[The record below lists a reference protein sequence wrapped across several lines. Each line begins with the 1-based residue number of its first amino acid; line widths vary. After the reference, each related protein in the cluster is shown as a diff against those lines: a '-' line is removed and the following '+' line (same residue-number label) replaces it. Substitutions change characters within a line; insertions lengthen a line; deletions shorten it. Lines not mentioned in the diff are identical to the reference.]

1 MADNM
6 HDHTVTL
13 LVVLVVMAAGCGGL
27 VDDGTDSTTNDAN
40 ESELLPGLTEAGVT
54 DSYLLLSAHYDAFDH
69 KSYRSSRETVTRD
82 ETGTVVERET
92 ETTVAA
98 PTGSPARV
106 ERTVSGNGTETVTD
120 DHWIDTELP
129 IVRTNE
135 SGTVTYTP
143 DSTRSIEPV
152 PPIPLEEAYDAVE
165 SVTVENG
172 SDERYR
178 LEGHTDQL
186 GRYEN
191 VSFTL
196 TLAEDGY
203 LTAYTLEGAR
213 TVDGDRRFVTEEYTQ
228 EIRAVEPTEPAWL
241 EEGRDEIEERANSS
255 TDG

>member
-1 MADNM
+1 MPDSTRA
-6 HDHTVTL
+6 HTVTL
-13 LVVLVVMAAGCGGL
+13 LVVLIVMTAGCGGL
-27 VDDGTDSTTNDAN
+27 VDDRTDSTTNDAN
-40 ESELLPGLTEAGVT
+40 ESELLPGLTEEGVT
-54 DSYLLLSAHYDAFDH
+54 DRYLLLSAHHDAFDH
-69 KSYRSSRETVTRD
+69 KSYRNSRETVTRD

-92 ETTVAA
+92 QTVVAA

-106 ERTVSGNGTETVTD
+106 ERTVSGNGTETVIY
-120 DHWIDTELP
+120 DHWIDPELP

-143 DSTRSIEPV
+143 DSTRAIEPA

-165 SVTVENG
+165 TVTVENG

-178 LEGHTDQL
+178 LEGHTDRL

-196 TLAEDGY
+196 TLAEDGH
-203 LTAYTLEGAR
+203 LTAYTLEGEL
-213 TVDGDRRFVTEEYTQ
+213 TTDGDRHFVTEEFTQ
-228 EIRAVEPTEPAWL
+228 EITAVEPTEPAWL

-255 TDG
+255 TAG